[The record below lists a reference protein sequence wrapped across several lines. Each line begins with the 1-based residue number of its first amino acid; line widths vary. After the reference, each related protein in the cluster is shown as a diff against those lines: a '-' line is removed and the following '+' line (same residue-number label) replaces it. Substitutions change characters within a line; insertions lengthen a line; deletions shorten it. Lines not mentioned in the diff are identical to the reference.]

1 MEFPWRNGD
10 FRSVKKAG
18 LRYYLRPE
26 VVIPLGWLANS
37 RDVLGKY

>member
-26 VVIPLGWLANS
+26 VVIPLGGLTDTGKLLA
-37 RDVLGKY
+37 K